1 MRIATI
7 FIPVLTTALLLSA
20 SETTAQEEIY
30 RWVDKD
36 GVVHFG
42 NQPGQQADAELVEIQ
57 TPPVNNS
64 QPYSEPESADTGDP
78 QPSYAQ
84 QQRDERA
91 NQQRVAA
98 ERKEIV
104 DRLCEDTRDVV
115 ARLEPMPRVM
125 VTKEDGTTI
134 RMDDND
140 RLEKLGEAKQFIAD
154 NCDD

>member
-1 MRIATI
+1 MRMATI

-20 SETTAQEEIY
+20 TETMAQEEIY

-42 NQPGQQADAELVEIQ
+42 NQPGEQADAELVEIQ
-57 TPPVNNS
+57 TPPANS
-64 QPYSEPESADTGDP
+64 TQTNSEPESAEPGHS
-78 QPSYAQ
+78 QPTYAQ

-91 NQQRVAA
+91 TNKKEAA
-98 ERKEIV
+98 ERKEMV
-104 DRLCEDTRDVV
+104 DHLCEQTRQVV

-140 RLEKLGEAKQFIAD
+140 RLEKLGEAKQFIAE
-154 NCDD
+154 NCDN

>member
-1 MRIATI
+1 MRIAAI
-7 FIPVLTTALLLSA
+7 FISVLTTTLLISA
-20 SETTAQEEIY
+20 PETMAQEEIY

-42 NQPGQQADAELVEIQ
+42 NQPGEQADAELVEIQ
-57 TPPVNNS
+57 TPPANTT
-64 QPYSEPESADTGDP
+64 QTYSEPESTDTGDP

-91 NQQRVAA
+91 KNKKEAA
-98 ERKEIV
+98 ESKMEN
-104 DRLCEDTRDVV
+104 DALCAQTRDIV

-154 NCDD
+154 NCDN